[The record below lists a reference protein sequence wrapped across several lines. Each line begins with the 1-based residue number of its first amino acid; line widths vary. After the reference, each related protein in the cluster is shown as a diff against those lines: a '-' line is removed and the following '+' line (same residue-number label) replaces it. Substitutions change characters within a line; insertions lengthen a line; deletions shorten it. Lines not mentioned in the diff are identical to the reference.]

1 MNKIVLGFLMFFLV
15 QNIDAQLVVKGKVV
29 DGLTNEPISNVEI
42 KTKKTSEVAK
52 SNEKGDFE
60 LSNLKKNSKVTF
72 SLDGYTSAGVK
83 LTENATIKVVLF
95 PYKDPKSTVDMG
107 YGEQSSRSVTSS
119 VTVLESSELNKEVSA
134 DIYSY
139 LRGKVPGLS
148 VMRATSNVTDEPQLM
163 LRGTAGLSGNYAP
176 LIVIDGIQG
185 ISLTSLDPNDVA
197 SVTVLKDSSA
207 QAIYGSQASGGV
219 IIIKTKRRQ

>member
-1 MNKIVLGFLMFFLV
+1 MNKIILGFLMFFLV
-15 QNIDAQLVVKGKVV
+15 QNIDAQLVVKGQVV
-29 DGLTNEPISNVEI
+29 NGLTNEPISNVKI

-60 LSNLKKNSKVTF
+60 LNLKKNSKVTF
-72 SLDGYTSAGVK
+72 SLEGYTSAGVK
-83 LTENATIKVVLF
+83 LTKNATIKVILF
-95 PYKDPKSTVDMG
+95 PYKDPKGTVDMG

-163 LRGTAGLSGNYAP
+163 LRGTAGLSGNYSP
-176 LIVIDGIQG
+176 LIVVDGIQG

-219 IIIKTKRRQ
+219 IIIKTKRRK